1 MTGNTSTFENACRT
15 LYRSYGIMN
24 RICWQGKL
32 PECRLALSGRM
43 SPHTAACA
51 RNAGPGDLRI
61 VFNAAVCRLLNDAD
75 FLQIMAHEMIHIFQY
90 AQGRSGGHGRDFR
103 DEQVRLGLIL
113 GAVIPPGSPF
123 GYVLFMHGLEELHPA
138 AAVREL
144 AAHRVPGTRY
154 AEYFRSLRERQRP

>member
-61 VFNAAVCRLLNDAD
+61 GVGQYRALSVDDKDKLVSARIGVSGNQLRQKIQPDIGRCNAQKTPVLHQRDKDGGTGIARAD
-75 FLQIMAHEMIHIFQY
+75 
-90 AQGRSGGHGRDFR
+90 
-103 DEQVRLGLIL
+103 
-113 GAVIPPGSPF
+113 
-123 GYVLFMHGLEELHPA
+123 
-138 AAVREL
+138 
-144 AAHRVPGTRY
+144 
-154 AEYFRSLRERQRP
+154 